1 MNSKFLTIAGILLV
15 ALVAFGAALIHT
27 QNVATTVVTTATL
40 GTSTPASQTNVSQG
54 STTTG
59 GSMPHVSPQVTKKP
73 SPAEPAHT
81 TAIIIK
87 NYMFGPQTVT
97 IKKGTIVTW
106 TNSDIAKHTVTADD
120 ASGPTSK
127 FFGQGESY
135 SYTFSKAGIYTYH
148 CEPHPYMTATITVTE

>member
-15 ALVAFGAALIHT
+15 ALAAFGAALIHT
-27 QNVATTVVTTATL
+27 QNEATTVVTMATL
-40 GTSTPASQTNVSQG
+40 GTSTSASQTNVSQG
-54 STTTG
+54 STTI

-73 SPAEPAHT
+73 APAIPART
-81 TAIIIK
+81 TTITIK

-97 IKKGTIVTW
+97 IKKGTTVIW
-106 TNSDIAKHTVTADD
+106 TNTDIAKHTVTADD
-120 ASGPTSK
+120 GSGPTSK

-148 CEPHPYMTATITVTE
+148 CEPHPYMTATITVLE